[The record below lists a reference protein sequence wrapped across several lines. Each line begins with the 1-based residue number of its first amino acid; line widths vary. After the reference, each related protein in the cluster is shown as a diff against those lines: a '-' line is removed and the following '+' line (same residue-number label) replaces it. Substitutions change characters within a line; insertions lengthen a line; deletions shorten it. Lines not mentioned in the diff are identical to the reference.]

1 MGQLETPSGNDV
13 AQQAR
18 PPRHA
23 VAVGRQFPTP
33 GNPVERTPPAT
44 VVDRPVSGRLG
55 SLEVKLAGSPA
66 EIRRAQALRYRVFFE
81 EMSARGDLRTH
92 SLRRDADRFDRV
104 CDHLLV
110 LDHAASNRSLIGR
123 RPRVVGTYRLLRD
136 DTARLNGGSYT
147 EGEFDITPLIRR
159 KPSLRFLELGRSCVF
174 QPYRNKR
181 TVELLWHG
189 VWSYV
194 LAHGMDVMIGCASLE
209 GADPDRL
216 ALQLSFL
223 HHHARAPEE
232 WRVRAYDHFYVEMN
246 RLPRSA
252 IDARRALRSLP
263 PLVKGYLRLGAFV
276 GDGAVIDRQF
286 GTTDVCIV
294 LPVSAIRSRYV
305 NYYGTDASRFA
316 LKPRVLPRGAPL
328 SVA

>member
-1 MGQLETPSGNDV
+1 MGQLGTPSGDEF
-13 AQQAR
+13 APRAR
-18 PPRHA
+18 PLWD
-23 VAVGRQFPTP
+23 VVEIGRQFLTPRNLAKRFSPT
-33 GNPVERTPPAT
+33 T
-44 VVDRPVSGRLG
+44 VTNGLALGRLG
-55 SLEVKLAGSPA
+55 NLEVKLAASPA

-81 EMSARGDLRTH
+81 EMSAQGDLRTH
-92 SLRRDADRFDRV
+92 GLRRDADRFDRI

-110 LDHAASNRSLIGR
+110 LDHAAAGRSLIGR

-136 DTARLNGGSYT
+136 DAARPNGGFYT
-147 EGEFDITPLIRR
+147 EGEFDVAPLIRR
-159 KPSLRFLELGRSCVF
+159 KRSLRFLELGRSCVL

-189 VWSYV
+189 IWSYV
-194 LAHGMDVMIGCASLE
+194 LAHGIDVMIGCASLE
-209 GADPDRL
+209 GTDPDLL

-223 HHHARAPEE
+223 HTHARAPEE
-232 WRVRAYDHFYVEMN
+232 WRVRAHDRLYVEMN
-246 RLPRSA
+246 RLPQKA
-252 IDARRALRSLP
+252 IDARAALRSLP

-305 NYYGTDASRFA
+305 DYYGADASRYA
-316 LKPRVLPRGAPL
+316 LKTRALANGAPL
-328 SVA
+328 SAV

>member
-1 MGQLETPSGNDV
+1 MDAYTLPTETTR
-13 AQQAR
+13 AR
-18 PPRHA
+18 PLRDA
-23 VAVGRQFPTP
+23 FAASRNFLSRRQL
-33 GNPVERTPPAT
+33 VRRISPPAG
-44 VVDRPVSGRLG
+44 PGAEPLGRLG
-55 SLEVKLAGSPA
+55 SLEVRLANSPA
-66 EIRRAQALRYRVFFE
+66 EIRRAQALRYQVFFE

-104 CDHLLV
+104 CDHILV
-110 LDHAASNRSLIGR
+110 LDRTAADRSLIGR

-136 DTARLNGGSYT
+136 DAARLNGGFYT
-147 EGEFDITPLIRR
+147 EAEFDIAPLIRM
-159 KPSLRFLELGRSCVF
+159 KPSLRFLELGRSCVL

-209 GADPDRL
+209 GTDPDRL

-223 HHHARAPEE
+223 HHHARAPDE
-232 WRVRAYDHFYVEMN
+232 WRVLAHDHLRVEMN

-252 IDARRALRSLP
+252 IDARAALRLLP

-276 GDGAVIDRQF
+276 GDGAVIDRRF
-286 GTTDVCIV
+286 GTIDVCIV
-294 LPVSAIRSRYV
+294 LPVSAIRSRYMD
-305 NYYGTDASRFA
+305 YYGADASRYA
-316 LKPRVLPRGAPL
+316 LKPRALPRGAPL
-328 SVA
+328 SAA